1 MEQVGLFRKKREDGD
16 LGKNADWVGPA
27 LTKGKIK
34 LRKKGHGKGGG
45 WS

>member
-45 WS
+45 WP